1 MPSRTPD
8 VGDHGTL
15 WRVLARLTGM
25 PRSAVRILVAL
36 ENPATE
42 HALVRLAATL
52 ATEPRGELHLT
63 HVVTPDQPP
72 HPGVEEQLQG
82 AADLATTMGVD
93 AIPHLVHGDTVT
105 SAVQDGLER
114 WNCDLLLIGW
124 RGDVDRTTILSSR
137 NRDLTKSMDVDT
149 LIFKDKGFVAARRV
163 LVPTGGGTHS
173 LLGLEVAHHLART
186 WSSAM
191 LAVRVARHA
200 RPQPGDPLLERYC
213 RQLRDDLQ
221 MQLRLLDIDAP
232 HQVVP
237 ATEVV
242 APLIDISR
250 EDDLLV
256 LGGSNDWRQEEF
268 LAGSIPDEIAYKAPC
283 SVLMVRSRSPGGN
296 RLSSIFWEHTIRLD
310 LHPRDKWEAI
320 DQMVDILIE
329 EKQVPQSQRG
339 TVLQAA
345 RARERKSS
353 TSIGRETAIPH
364 APLPGL
370 PSIIGSL
377 GICPAGVDFSG
388 PGGPVRYIF
397 LLLTPQQ
404 NYRTYIP
411 VLGQIA
417 SLMHTDETRNAI
429 LHCQTPSELTALIKG
444 QEGWARA

>member
-1 MPSRTPD
+1 
-8 VGDHGTL
+8 
-15 WRVLARLTGM
+15 M
-25 PRSAVRILVAL
+25 PRRAERILVAL
-36 ENPATE
+36 ENPAE
-42 HALVRLAATL
+42 EDSLVRLAAAL
-52 ATEPRGELHLT
+52 ATDPRGELHLT
-63 HVVTPDQPP
+63 HVVTPEQPP
-72 HPGVEEQLQG
+72 RPGLEAQLRR
-82 AADLATTMGVD
+82 AADLAAGMGVG
-93 AIPHLVHGDTVT
+93 AVPHLVHGETVT
-105 SAVQDGLER
+105 SAVQEGLKR
-114 WNCDLLLIGW
+114 WNCDILLIGW
-124 RGDVDRTTILSSR
+124 HGDVDRTTVLSSR
-137 NRDLTKSMDVDT
+137 NRDLTKALDVDT
-149 LIFKDKGFVAARRV
+149 LIFKDKGFEAVRRV
-163 LVPTGGGTHS
+163 LVPTGGGVHS

-186 WSSAM
+186 CSSDM

-200 RPQPGDPLLERYC
+200 RVRPGDPLLDRYC
-213 RQLRDDLQ
+213 RQLGDDLR

-232 HQVVP
+232 CRVVP

-268 LAGSIPDEIAYKAPC
+268 LAGSIPDEIAYQAPC

-296 RLSSIFWEHTIRLD
+296 RLSGIFWEHTVRLD

-320 DQMVDILIE
+320 DQMVDILVE
-329 EKQVPQSQRG
+329 EKQVPPSQHL

-345 RARERKSS
+345 RAREQKCS

-364 APLPGL
+364 AALPGL

-377 GICPAGVDFSG
+377 GICPDGVDFSG
-388 PGGPVRYIF
+388 PGGTVRYIF

-417 SLMHTDETRNAI
+417 SLMHADETRKAI
-429 LHCQTPSELTALIKG
+429 LRCQTPSELTALIKSR
-444 QEGWARA
+444 ERLASA